1 MKKYNIKVNG
11 TSYEVEVEEIMEKPE
26 VRAPQVTQAPA
37 PGPEIPAH
45 VPEKKKPAEVPSG
58 ETAATAPMPGTI
70 LDVMVTE
77 GQQVEE
83 GEVLLILEAMKM
95 ENEIQAPCAGT
106 VCTVAATKGASV
118 NAGEVL
124 ATIK

>member
-11 TSYEVEVEEIMEKPE
+11 TSYEVEVEEIMGKPE
-26 VRAPQVTQAPA
+26 VRAPQVTQA
-37 PGPEIPAH
+37 PAH